1 MRAALLC
8 CLLGLVACGR
18 DGGRA
23 GGSTVTDSAGVR
35 VVTSTIPE
43 WGDGSGWRVD
53 SVPLLSIGES
63 NGPNPI
69 LLVEVNGVRLLS
81 DGRVAVV
88 SGGEN
93 AVLYFD
99 ATGKL
104 LRKSGRSGAGP
115 GEFRSVALVGALG
128 DSLLI
133 WDGQLDRAT
142 LLDPEGKV
150 ARTFTLT
157 RADTVA
163 GRRFGFAPAATF
175 TSGGLLV
182 AGRAGA
188 ATGDRSGIRRD
199 TIPLR
204 TATAAGVLGGEVVRV
219 PGTEAVVVTTPKY
232 VTRFDRPFG
241 RRTSIATRGTET
253 VVSTGDLDGVAL
265 YDTSG
270 RETASYRIDR
280 ARRAIPASDI
290 DALGRKQGE
299 QITQLPPDL
308 ASPLRKVI
316 LDAGVPATLP
326 TAYQVLV
333 DAAGAIWLRDDVGP
347 VLRDSIPQHWSVLS
361 PAGAWLGGL
370 TTPRRMDVHQVTG
383 DRVIGVWHD
392 ENDVEYVRIY
402 RLRR

>member
-1 MRAALLC
+1 MRAAPLC
-8 CLLGLVACGR
+8 CLIALVACGGER
-18 DGGRA
+18 GGN
-23 GGSTVTDSAGVR
+23 GGSTVTDSAGVQL
-35 VVTSTIPE
+35 VTSTVPQWSE
-43 WGDGSGWRVD
+43 RGGWQVD
-53 SVPLLSIGES
+53 SVPVLSIGES
-63 NGPNPI
+63 NGANPI
-69 LLVEVNGVRLLS
+69 LLVEVSGVRLLS

-99 ATGKL
+99 AAGKL
-104 LRKSGRSGAGP
+104 IRKSGRTGAGP
-115 GEFRSVALVGALG
+115 AEFRSVVLVGSLG

-142 LLDPEGKV
+142 LLDPDGKV
-150 ARTFTLT
+150 ARTFTLSH
-157 RADTVA
+157 ADTT
-163 GRRFGFAPAATF
+163 GRTRFGFAPAATF
-175 TSGGLLV
+175 TSGALLL

-188 ATGDRSGIRRD
+188 ATGDRNGLRRD

-204 TATAAGVLGGEVVRV
+204 TATAGGVIGRELVRV
-219 PGTEAVVVTTPKY
+219 PGTEAIVVTTPKY

-241 RRTSIATRGTET
+241 RRTSIATRGIET
-253 VVSTGDLDGVAL
+253 LVNTGDLDGVAV

-290 DALGRKQGE
+290 DALGLKQGE
-299 QITQLPPDL
+299 QISQLPPDL
-308 ASPLRKVI
+308 ATPLRKVI
-316 LDAGVPATLP
+316 LDVGVPATLP
-326 TAYQVLV
+326 TAYQLV
-333 DAAGAIWLRDDVGP
+333 ADADGAIWMRDDVGP
-347 VLRDSIPQHWSVLS
+347 VLRDSIPSRWTVLNA
-361 PAGAWLGGL
+361 AGAWLGAV
-370 TTPRRMDVHQVTG
+370 TTPRRMDVHQITR